1 MLLCGY
7 PPFRGDDTKT
17 LIRETSEAKID
28 FQDRYWKN
36 ISLQAKTFIKRL
48 LNPDPAERP
57 TAEEAYNNPV
67 SGCGFLFL
75 LFFFFCGG
83 GLKWLTQWLT
93 IHEPSTE
100 HDLSTGLR
108 DNFDAKARW
117 KSAIG
122 AVRGIRRCVRFL

>member
-67 SGCGFLFL
+67 SDCGFLFL
-75 LFFFFCGG
+75 LFFVG
-83 GLKWLTQWLT
+83 GLKWLYNAVAYDTR
-93 IHEPSTE
+93 TE
-100 HDLSTGLR
+100 HGT
-108 DNFDAKARW
+108 
-117 KSAIG
+117 
-122 AVRGIRRCVRFL
+122 